1 MQASLQ
7 QSSHE
12 NELQCQIYWDE
23 IQIKK
28 RELKSLYRKW
38 QACHAKSVYHTDP
51 VPEFQHEKSKDEQ
64 PKDE

>member
-1 MQASLQ
+1 MFSTSEWAVV
-7 QSSHE
+7 E

-51 VPEFQHEKSKDEQ
+51 VP
-64 PKDE
+64 